1 MAAVTICSDFGGP
14 KNKVWQFPLFPRLI
28 CHEVMGL
35 DAMIFVYWMLSFFF
49 FVFFFE
55 CWVLSQLFHSPLS
68 LSSRGS
74 LVLCFLNWT
83 INWFIRIWANKDFID
98 RRDDRREEEKS
109 RTKAKEWPEI
119 HYFSSLS
126 PWFVFCF

>member
-14 KNKVWQFPLFPRLI
+14 KNKVWQFPLFPHLFAI
-28 CHEVMGL
+28 KWW
-35 DAMIFVYWMLSFFF
+35 DWMPWSLFTECWFFF
-49 FVFFFE
+49 SFFFFE

-98 RRDDRREEEKS
+98 RSDDREEEKS
-109 RTKAKEWPEI
+109 RTKAKEWQEI

-126 PWFVFCF
+126 PCFVFCF